1 MFSCSF
7 LTRKQGCN
15 WKSGCG
21 WTNVL
26 QNHLIITR
34 IESWYPWMVLPR
46 PIKCWFTKDAL
57 FVICAIWHRISLS
70 WYSGL
75 VSPGPIKKVQRVL
88 QLREGILMRLYCLV
102 AYRAMSDKVC
112 RFSIFPI
119 TIFIWQIFGKIL
131 NWLEKRFKLWHKP
144 RTKCVLYC
152 FQIFYTFIP
161 TVCLFSTYLMVNGD
175 ILISSLENFFWGIK
189 TQMLKDPSGHT
200 PLSISSYFL
209 FEFLSTK
216 CWHCLFSHLWEPT
229 KWKIFYVTWTE
240 PFFQIFYFP

>member
-1 MFSCSF
+1 MIMFSCSF

-57 FVICAIWHRISLS
+57 FVIFAIWHRIEDGISLS

-88 QLREGILMRLYCLV
+88 QLRAGILMRLYCL
-102 AYRAMSDKVC
+102 
-112 RFSIFPI
+112 
-119 TIFIWQIFGKIL
+119 
-131 NWLEKRFKLWHKP
+131 WHIVLCQ
-144 RTKCVLYC
+144 TKCVH
-152 FQIFYTFIP
+152 F
-161 TVCLFSTYLMVNGD
+161 LFS
-175 ILISSLENFFWGIK
+175 
-189 TQMLKDPSGHT
+189 PSQ
-200 PLSISSYFL
+200 FL
-209 FEFLSTK
+209 FDKYLEK
-216 CWHCLFSHLWEPT
+216 
-229 KWKIFYVTWTE
+229 Y
-240 PFFQIFYFP
+240 